1 VVSAQNVLVKA
12 ACAQPTACRLMSDE
26 DGPKVAKGMYERL
39 FKKDQLDLDDIPYA
53 LDDAVRALREQGVP
67 AKRWALYM
75 HMGG

>member
-1 VVSAQNVLVKA
+1 VVSAQNALEA
-12 ACAQPTACRLMSDE
+12 ACAHLAACRLMSDE

-39 FKKDQLDLDDIPYA
+39 FKQDQLDLDDIPYA
-53 LDDAVRALREQGVP
+53 LDDAVRALRKEGVP